1 MVRWS
6 AGSAMKARFKQLRWR
21 FWRPSQLR
29 YLRVHACRFFGLW
42 WNVTWL
48 YLGSV
53 AVLSAFLA
61 DSVTVE
67 PTVIV
72 LCITMIL
79 TVQNFKANQGISIF
93 TAALGVVAAFLAVA
107 EKAEVGILDLELWML
122 VGILVGVPAFTVFWF
137 VFACAF
143 GSRSKRG
150 RRTRRRKPT
159 V

>member
-1 MVRWS
+1 MRTCT
-6 AGSAMKARFKQLRWR
+6 FL
-21 FWRPSQLR
+21 
-29 YLRVHACRFFGLW
+29 GLW
-42 WNVTWL
+42 WNITWL

-79 TVQNFKANQGISIF
+79 TVQNFKTNQGISIF

-107 EKAEVGILDLELWML
+107 EKAEVGILDLDLWML
-122 VGILVGVPAFTVFWF
+122 VGILVAVPAFTVFLF

-143 GSRSKRG
+143 GSRSERRRRG
-150 RRTRRRKPT
+150 KRRKPT